1 MTGRK
6 IKLKNKPKKKMYMV
20 GRHWDGYSV
29 YTRYECVS
37 IETEKTKKF
46 LKSKHEGP
54 DGPKGKLPTKVT
66 IEVL

>member
-1 MTGRK
+1 
-6 IKLKNKPKKKMYMV
+6 MYMV